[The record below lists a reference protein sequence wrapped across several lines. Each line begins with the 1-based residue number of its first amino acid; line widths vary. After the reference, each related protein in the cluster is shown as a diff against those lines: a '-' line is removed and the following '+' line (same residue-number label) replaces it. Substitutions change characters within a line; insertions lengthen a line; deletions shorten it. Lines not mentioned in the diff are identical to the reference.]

1 MKDFDLN
8 LLQEVIEKINK
19 SAFVASPQTQEAAAM
34 AQQEGL
40 IQPTPPAPGSEG
52 QPQIGFNEVAQ
63 LMQQGFEALMSGQ
76 EQLAQVIQQVV
87 SEIQVMKMSGG
98 GAAKKKSVSERLDQ
112 LEQMLIQAQS
122 GATQPAPSEVP
133 QEATQEVPQEQP
145 PTEQQQAPEQA

>member
-19 SAFVASPQTQEAAAM
+19 TAFVASPQTQEAAAM

-40 IQPTPPAPGSEG
+40 IQPTQPAPGSQD

-76 EQLAQVIQQVV
+76 EQIAQVIQQVV

-98 GAAKKKSVSERLDQ
+98 TNKKKSVSERLDQ
-112 LEQMLIQAQS
+112 LEQMLIQAQG
-122 GATQPAPSEVP
+122 GATTQPSADPSQPAP
-133 QEATQEVPQEQP
+133 QDVPQEQP
-145 PTEQQQAPEQA
+145 QPEQQQMPEQA